1 MAEVARVS
9 SSLDE
14 FVAAGP
20 WPQRAAVR
28 ALLPLARRPRG
39 LALLG
44 LLVGADQA
52 LAGVAAMGH
61 YDRPEVARPLG
72 WDADAVI
79 ARGREL
85 RRAEGRP

>member
-1 MAEVARVS
+1 V

-20 WPQRAAVR
+20 WPQRVAIR
-28 ALLPLARRPRG
+28 LLLPLARRPRA
-39 LALLG
+39 LAMLG
-44 LLVGADQA
+44 LLSGADQA
-52 LAGVAAMGH
+52 LASLAAMGY
-61 YDRPEVARPLG
+61 YDRPEVAVGLG